1 MVPPLTPSLCDVVRG
16 LTAPFPQGD
25 VIQVV

>member
-1 MVPPLTPSLCDVVRG
+1 MMPPLKPSLCDVVRG
-16 LTAPFPQGD
+16 LTAHFPQGD